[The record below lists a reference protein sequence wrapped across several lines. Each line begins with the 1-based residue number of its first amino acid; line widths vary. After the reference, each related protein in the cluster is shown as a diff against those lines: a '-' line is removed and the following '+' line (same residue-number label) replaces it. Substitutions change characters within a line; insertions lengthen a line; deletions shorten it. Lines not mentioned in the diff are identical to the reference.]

1 MVGNISSLGLGS
13 SLPLQNILDQL
24 RQVDEQPTKTK
35 TNQVT
40 ELKGQLDEFTVVKNK
55 LLTMKSH
62 ALDLTLN
69 SSFLGRAVNNS
80 NADVLE
86 ATAVDGATSQSA
98 SVTVER
104 LAAKSAFQLT
114 NGVASQDTA
123 LFTQDTT
130 IGYQLGETTV
140 TLDVAA
146 GTTLTALAKLIND
159 DKENPGLTASV
170 IDNGEAE
177 NSHVLVLQANNT
189 GENNRISHITG
200 LGMTEVQGAAPGSLN
215 SKITVDGI
223 SYQRQTNA
231 ITDVL
236 AGVTLQLKGTG
247 SASVSISQ
255 DNAAVRGAITGLVE
269 AYNDVV
275 QEISTHVTYDE
286 ETKKV
291 GILAGTNIPDVVS
304 SLRALMSTVVKADTK
319 GHITSMYNLGMAF
332 NRDGTLSLD
341 DKVLDAALRDDS
353 EGVQAFFLGDK
364 DQKIEG
370 FADRINERFRALTS
384 SSGLVETEKKATQNQ
399 IDGLNLQI
407 ARDTERLDKKYE
419 SLSQQF
425 VALDSYMNQQSSIAN
440 FLTGQF
446 ASLNGL
452 TSSKK

>member
-13 SLPLQNILDQL
+13 ALPLQNILDQL

-40 ELKGQLDEFTVVKNK
+40 DLKGQLEEFTVVKNK

-69 SSFLGRAVNNS
+69 SSFLGRAVSNS

-86 ATAVDGATSQSA
+86 ATAVAGATVQSA

-123 LFTQDTT
+123 PFAQDTT
-130 IGYQLGETTV
+130 ISYQLGATAV
-140 TLDVAA
+140 TLNVTA

-159 DKENPGLTASV
+159 DKQNPGLTASV
-170 IDNGEAE
+170 INSGEAA
-177 NSHVLVLQANNT
+177 NPYTLVLQANNT
-189 GENNRISHITG
+189 GEDNRISHITG
-200 LGMTEVQGAAPGSLN
+200 LVMTEVQGAAPGSLN

-236 AGVTLQLKGTG
+236 AGVTLRLKDTG
-247 SASVSISQ
+247 STSVSLSQ
-255 DNAAVRGAITGLVE
+255 DNSAVREALTGLVE
-269 AYNDVV
+269 AYNEVI
-275 QEISTHVTYDE
+275 QEISTHVAYDE
-286 ETKKV
+286 ETKKA
-291 GILAGTNIPDVVS
+291 GILAGTSIPNVVS
-304 SLRALMSTVVKADTK
+304 SLRELMSTVVKADTK
-319 GHITSMYNLGMAF
+319 GNITSMYNLGMAF

-341 DKVLDAALRDDS
+341 NEVLDAALRDNG
-353 EGVQAFFLGDK
+353 EGVQAFFLGDT

-370 FADRINERFRALTS
+370 FADLINERFRALTS
-384 SSGLVETEKKATQNQ
+384 SSGLVETAKKATQNR
-399 IDGLNLQI
+399 IDGLNMQI
-407 ARDTERLDKKYE
+407 ARDTERLDA
-419 SLSQQF
+419 
-425 VALDSYMNQQSSIAN
+425 VA
-440 FLTGQF
+440 
-446 ASLNGL
+446 
-452 TSSKK
+452 

>member
-1 MVGNISSLGLGS
+1 
-13 SLPLQNILDQL
+13 LQDILDQL
-24 RQVDEQPTKTK
+24 RQVDEQPIKTK
-35 TNQVT
+35 TTQVT
-40 ELKGQLDEFTVVKNK
+40 ELKGQLEEFTVVKNK

-69 SSFLGRAVNNS
+69 SSFLRRAVSNA

-86 ATAVDGATSQSA
+86 ATAIDGATVQSA

-114 NGVASQDTA
+114 NGVASQDTP
-123 LFTQDTT
+123 LFATETT
-130 IGYQLGETTV
+130 ISYQLGDTEV
-140 TLDVAA
+140 TLAVAA
-146 GTTLTALAKLIND
+146 GTTLTALAELIND

-170 IDNGEAE
+170 IDSGEAE
-177 NSHVLVLQANNT
+177 KPYVLVLQANNM

-200 LGMTEVQGAAPGSLN
+200 LVMTEVQGAAPGSLN

-247 SASVSISQ
+247 SASVSIAQ
-255 DNAAVRGAITGLVE
+255 DNTAVRGALTGLVD

-275 QEISTHVTYDE
+275 QEISTHVAYDE
-286 ETKKV
+286 ETQEAGV
-291 GILAGTNIPDVVS
+291 LAGTSIPNVVA
-304 SLRALMSTVVKADTK
+304 SLRELMSTVVKADAE
-319 GHITSMYNLGMAF
+319 GNITSMYNLGMVF

-341 DKVLDAALRDDS
+341 TKVLDAALADNI
-353 EGVQAFFLGDK
+353 EGVQAFLGGDQ

-370 FADRINERFRALTS
+370 FADLVNERFRVLTS
-384 SSGLVETEKKATQNQ
+384 SAGLLETEKKTTQGR
-399 IDGLNLQI
+399 IDGLKLQI

-419 SLSQQF
+419 SMAQQF
-425 VALDSYMNQQSSIAN
+425 VELDRYMNQLSSISS
-440 FLTGQF
+440 FLTSQF
-446 ASLNGL
+446 AGL
-452 TSSKK
+452 KQLSKGEQ

>member
-1 MVGNISSLGLGS
+1 VVGNISSIGLGS
-13 SLPLQNILDQL
+13 ALPLQNILDQL
-24 RQVDEQPTKTK
+24 RQIDEQPTKTK

-40 ELKGQLDEFTVVKNK
+40 ELKGKLEEFTVVKNK

-69 SSFLGRAVNNS
+69 SSFLGRAVSNS

-86 ATAVDGATSQSA
+86 ATAVDGATVQSA

-104 LAAKSAFQLT
+104 LAAKSTFQLT

-123 LFTQDTT
+123 PFA
-130 IGYQLGETTV
+130 QLGGTEITLNV
-140 TLDVAA
+140 TA

-159 DKENPGLTASV
+159 DEQNPGLTASV
-170 IDNGEAE
+170 IDNGDAQ
-177 NSHVLVLQANNT
+177 NPYVLVLQANNT
-189 GENNRISHITG
+189 GEENRISQITG
-200 LGMTEVQGAAPGSLN
+200 LVMTEVQGAAPGSLN

-236 AGVTLQLKGTG
+236 AGVTLRLKDTG
-247 SASVSISQ
+247 STSVSLSQ
-255 DNAAVRGAITGLVE
+255 DNSAVREAVTGLVE
-269 AYNDVV
+269 AYNDVI
-275 QEISTHVTYDE
+275 QEISTHVAYDE
-286 ETKKV
+286 ETKKAGV
-291 GILAGTNIPDVVS
+291 LAGTSIPNVVS
-304 SLRALMSTVVKADTK
+304 SLRELMSTVVKADTT
-319 GHITSMYNLGMAF
+319 GNITSMYDLGVAF

-341 DKVLDAALRDDS
+341 NEVLDAALRDNG
-353 EGVQAFFLGDK
+353 EGVEAFFLGDT

-370 FADRINERFRALTS
+370 FADLINERFRALTS
-384 SSGLVETEKKATQNQ
+384 SSGLVETEKKATQNR
-399 IDGLNLQI
+399 IDGLQLQI

-425 VALDSYMNQQSSIAN
+425 IELDRYMNQQSSIAN

-452 TSSKK
+452 ANSKK